1 AVRKGLRDTRF
12 LSAAADPQATIA
24 GPAVPGRPLERDL
37 ALLYR
42 LALDMGAADT
52 QDELVQVVLKGLL
65 EAVPAEVG
73 AILAVRENRDLDL
86 LAYHHRDPNARTYHK
101 VSQFVSGEVISSRE
115 AILADDVAGDDD
127 LRKRDSLAE
136 LRATSLIC
144 APVLFG
150 DDLLGLI
157 HLYCADPDKALDAED
172 LEFAIAVA
180 TQLGAALHQHR
191 RQDSLLA
198 ENVELRSQ
206 LRLESELVGDS
217 RAVKDIES
225 QVARVAATKATVLV
239 RGESGVGKELVAR

>member
-1 AVRKGLRDTRF
+1 MEPTLCYTDTD
-12 LSAAADPQATIA
+12 SDTTVTVNGHMA
-24 GPAVPGRPLERDL
+24 GPTAYLVIQREDGYGDVFPLSPGTRYTLGR
-37 ALLYR
+37 
-42 LALDMGAADT
+42 AATT

-157 HLYCADPDKALDAED
+157 HLYCADPDKALNTED

-206 LRLESELVGDS
+206 LRLESE
-217 RAVKDIES
+217 
-225 QVARVAATKATVLV
+225 
-239 RGESGVGKELVAR
+239 